1 MEGKGI
7 LFIISAPSGTGKT
20 TLIKELLKRVPGL
33 SFSVSY
39 TTRPPREGE
48 IDGVDYW
55 FVSENEFFKLVQE
68 GKFAEWAQVHGDFYG
83 TPKENLFPKPG
94 TDVILDLDPQ
104 GARKIKEM
112 IPNAVLIFLI
122 PPSLKE
128 MERRLRERGKD
139 SEEAIQRRLT
149 NAKMELDQIKR
160 YEYTVLN
167 DDMEK
172 ALECL
177 KAIILAERC
186 KTQRVFRE
194 AVNGEDNC

>member
-7 LFIISAPSGTGKT
+7 VFVISAPSGTGKT
-20 TLIKELLKRVPGL
+20 TLIKELLKRIPGL

-48 IDGVDYW
+48 IEGVDYK
-55 FVSENEFFKLVQE
+55 FVTESEFFKMVQE
-68 GKFAEWAQVHGDFYG
+68 GKFAEWAQVHGAFYG
-83 TPKENLFPKPG
+83 TPKENLFPEPG
-94 TDVILDLDPQ
+94 TDVILDVDPQ
-104 GARKIKEM
+104 GAKKIKEI
-112 IPNAVLIFLI
+112 IPTAVLIFII

-128 MERRLRERGKD
+128 MEKRLRERGKD
-139 SEEAIQRRLT
+139 SEEAIQRRLA
-149 NAKMELDQIKR
+149 NAQMELDKVKM

-167 DDMEK
+167 DDVEK

-186 KTQRVFRE
+186 KTQRVLGEVRDGKD
-194 AVNGEDNC
+194 NG